1 MDVKPGYCKERR
13 NIRRCPNLTGWISA
27 SLSAILMIAVV
38 TVAGTQTTYKGTV
51 NNLSREW
58 IFFVPD
64 NLPAS
69 PPLVFFLQ
77 GCCSD
82 YSTWPGQTG
91 YNTLADTAKTIV
103 CYPAAINT
111 QSQLNN
117 RDWDVTSDRDLIFI
131 LALLDTAVKKF
142 NIDKNRV
149 YATGHSMGAYMSN
162 YLACNYPDKFAAIAP
177 VAGCNLTITNLTS
190 PQQDRTNCKK
200 TRPVSVFHMH
210 GTGDAGISYSN
221 GVRSVQSWVKLDG
234 CPSTPQVTEKYKGA
248 AKAKLEVYGPC
259 DGNSEVA
266 MLSIEG
272 LAHVWLTKSNA
283 GVSGTEEGWNFMK
296 RFSIKTTGIADA
308 ANEHN
313 LKPHPMTVRY
323 VGQTII
329 LEQADNATDVR
340 MFDTKGRTIGTWRSI
355 ADQRSLSVR
364 PLSGGIYL
372 LSIERPN
379 GSVVLRLLVQ

>member
-1 MDVKPGYCKERR
+1 MSRYPGCSKDQR
-13 NIRRCPNLTGWISA
+13 NIRLGSDRTGRISA
-27 SLSAILMIAVV
+27 SLFAILTIAIV
-38 TVAGTQTTYKGTV
+38 TIAGTPTTYKGTI

-58 IFFVPD
+58 IFYVPD

-77 GCCSD
+77 GCCSG

-91 YNTLADTAKTIV
+91 YNALADTAKIIV

-111 QSQLNN
+111 ASQLNN

-142 NIDKNRV
+142 NIDKNRI

-162 YLACNYPDKFAAIAP
+162 YLACNYPEKFAAIAP

-190 PQQDRTNCKK
+190 PQSDRTNCKK
-200 TRPVSVFHMH
+200 TRAVPIFHMH

-234 CPSTPQVTEKYKGA
+234 CPSTAQVTENYKGA

-259 DGNSEVA
+259 EGNAEVA

-283 GVSGTEEGWNFMK
+283 GVSATEEGWNFMK
-296 RFSIKTTGIADA
+296 KYSLASTGIAGFADA
-308 ANEHN
+308 DN
-313 LKPHPMTVRY
+313 LRPHPVSVRY
-323 VGQTII
+323 AGQTII
-329 LEQADNATDVR
+329 GHMADNATGLR
-340 MFDTKGRTIGTWRSI
+340 LFDIKGRSIGAWNDVTGKQI
-355 ADQRSLSVR
+355 LPVR
-364 PLSGGIYL
+364 PLPGGIYL
-372 LSIERPN
+372 LSVERPN
-379 GSVVLRLLVQ
+379 GNFLLRLSVQ